1 MTTLILKRV
10 RSVFIIPFFL
20 IISSCASTSTTTS
33 APDYKQTIE
42 KTSAFIEKGMT
53 DNNVVGLSIALVD
66 GNKIVWAEGFGWSD
80 KENNIPATPN
90 TVYMLGSGT
99 KTMTAVALLRLHE
112 EGIISLD
119 NPARNYLPEFTMAGR
134 FPNQMQNITVR
145 RLLNHHSGI
154 PGDIYTG
161 LFVEK
166 AWNEWGGNLYTD
178 WLFNY
183 LKDDYPSYDPGE
195 VAIYS
200 NVGFVLAGEIGLRW
214 GGAGGGEFD
223 EYMARKLL
231 QPLGMDHTLLRR
243 IKENMAIGYI
253 KGQRQAAA
261 ETNCTAGATGGAFT
275 TVEDMSRFIM
285 MIING
290 GQAPDGSRFLLP
302 ETVEMMGVREKTTLD
317 MDTYWQPGLGLDT
330 MDDPAMRYAGRA
342 WTKNGSTGDFNS
354 FMEMLPD
361 KKLGVIVL
369 SNSDTASIFVYAVVR
384 EALQNAVKEKFGIAP
399 VSPQLPQYLSIQDA
413 DLIAGMYVRKEGYD
427 RIARNTD
434 GTLTWAIG
442 AQTDTPVQRNLEYDG
457 QAYRMDGRTER
468 IIFLNRI
475 WKGKDHFLMLQYGSS
490 GSDKD
495 EHVYG
500 GTVVDTLGEKL
511 TLPAVTPAWVTR
523 TGKTFIVENLP
534 WNSLDWDGPWFGLV
548 EKDGTLMTLGR
559 NGQQVLSVQNDH
571 LAFTAGLSNRA
582 DSGVRVIND
591 GGVEKLLYSGMQGFD
606 ISSVAPINI
615 GDSVSDNAS
624 LYKTKWYRFNAAVPG
639 QKVIFTI
646 AGGGQNYR
654 LRLFD
659 NSLMSMKAEGDGR
672 IEVASLPAGDWY
684 LAVSPTPDAAAGFT
698 LTVTQQ

>member
-1 MTTLILKRV
+1 
-10 RSVFIIPFFL
+10 
-20 IISSCASTSTTTS
+20 
-33 APDYKQTIE
+33 
-42 KTSAFIEKGMT
+42 

-66 GNKIVWAEGFGWSD
+66 GDKMVWSEGFGWAD
-80 KENNIPATPN
+80 KENNIPAASN

-112 EGIISLD
+112 EGVISLD
-119 NPARNYLPEFTMAGR
+119 KPARNYLPEFTMAGR

-178 WLFNY
+178 WLLNY
-183 LKDDYPSYDPGE
+183 LKDDYPSYDPGK

-214 GGAGGGEFD
+214 GGSGGGEFD

-243 IKENMAIGYI
+243 IKKNMAIGYI

-285 MIING
+285 MIVSG
-290 GQAPDGSRFLLP
+290 GQAPDGSRFLVP
-302 ETVEMMGVREKTTLD
+302 ETVEMMGVGEKSVLD

-330 MDDPAMRYAGRA
+330 IDDPTMRYAGRA
-342 WTKNGSTGDFNS
+342 WAKNGSTGDFNS
-354 FMEMLPD
+354 YMEMLPD

-399 VSPQLPQYLSIQDA
+399 VSPQLPQYVSIQDA

-427 RIARNTD
+427 RIAKNAD

-442 AQTDTPVQRNLEYDG
+442 AQTDTPVQRNLEFDG
-457 QAYRMDGRTER
+457 QAYGMDGRTER
-468 IIFLNRI
+468 IIFLNRTL
-475 WKGKDHFLMLQYGSS
+475 KGKDHFLMLQYGSS
-490 GSDKD
+490 GVDKD
-495 EHVYG
+495 KHVYG
-500 GTVVDTLGEKL
+500 GTVVETLGEKL
-511 TLPAVTPAWVTR
+511 TLPEVTPAWTAR

-534 WNSLDWDGPWFGLV
+534 WNSLNWDGPLFGLV
-548 EKDGTLMTLGR
+548 EKDGILMISGN
-559 NGQQVLSVQNDH
+559 NGKQVISVQNDH

-615 GDSVSDNAS
+615 GDSVTDDVS

-659 NSLMSMKAEGDGR
+659 NSLMSMKAEGDGG
-672 IEVASLPAGDWY
+672 IEVASLPAGNWY
-684 LAVSPTPDAAAGFT
+684 LAVSPTPDAAASFT
-698 LTVTQQ
+698 LTVTQ